1 MTGLGFIPP
10 VAILRR
16 LPSLRISRTLILIG
30 RLKMAVEPGG
40 RMLSTYP
47 FLTGRLKMAVVSV
60 ERRTKLTASP
70 TLTRHGGTEFRFKL
84 MADKGRCTRTLTVTP
99 CHSTDIRPCLA
110 LNPCRVW
117 LVLASPPWP
126 STANLVVVLIIRLLL
141 VLALNPMQAQVVVLV
156 IRSLIRGVKRE

>member
-1 MTGLGFIPP
+1 MANLFLTD
-10 VAILRR
+10 
-16 LPSLRISRTLILIG
+16 
-30 RLKMAVEPGG
+30 RLKDGSSVG
-40 RMLSTYP
+40 RTENE
-47 FLTGRLKMAVVSV
+47 TDRLDA
-60 ERRTKLTASP
+60 
-70 TLTRHGGTEFRFKL
+70 TRHGGTEFRFKL

-117 LVLASPPWP
+117 LVLDSPPWP